1 MYILGPRR
9 CGFGP
14 RAAGA
19 KIAFS
24 EKCSTHHV
32 FAPCRRSTG
41 AQGAGAITTP
51 RPVEHSGALVTA
63 LHYTSVQDTGEQS
76 PPELCYGKVTG
87 SYGTLRSAESP
98 FT

>member
-1 MYILGPRR
+1 MNFLGPRR

-32 FAPCRRSTG
+32 FAPSRRSAG
-41 AQGAGAITTP
+41 AQGAGGITTP
-51 RPVEHSGALVTA
+51 RPVEQTSGAPVTA
-63 LHYTSVQDTGEQS
+63 LHYTLLLSSYFAQDG
-76 PPELCYGKVTG
+76 
-87 SYGTLRSAESP
+87 
-98 FT
+98 